1 MTGKKSQCP
10 LGAIRCDQRAW
21 RRAGT
26 CWLGLALTVLLLVQG
41 CAVRPPS
48 ESPGTPP
55 RPLPTPPVEQAEPP
69 VAAPV
74 PPAGRESVPGAQE
87 GKAAGTLLAGARQ
100 NMQAGRYSQA
110 EMALER
116 ALRLEPRN
124 ARLWHE
130 MAQVK
135 FAQRDYRQSV
145 QFCLKSNSLAGRDH
159 ELIRHNWQLMEK
171 AYLELGEPD
180 KARQAHGKAG

>member
-1 MTGKKSQCP
+1 MTGKKPQCP
-10 LGAIRCDQRAW
+10 PGALLCDQRGW

-26 CWLGLALTVLLLVQG
+26 CWFGLALIALLLVQG

-48 ESPGTPP
+48 ESPGTP
-55 RPLPTPPVEQAEPP
+55 RPAPTPPVEQAEPA

-74 PPAGRESVPGAQE
+74 SPAGRESVPLPQE

-159 ELIRHNWQLMEK
+159 ELIQRNWQLMEK

-180 KARQAHGKAG
+180 KARRAHGKAG